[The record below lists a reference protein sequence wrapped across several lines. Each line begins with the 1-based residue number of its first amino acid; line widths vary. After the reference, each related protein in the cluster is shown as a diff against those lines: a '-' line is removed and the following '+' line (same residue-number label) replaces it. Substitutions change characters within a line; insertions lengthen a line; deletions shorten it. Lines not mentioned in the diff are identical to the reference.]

1 MHRTSQWMHDAKF
14 SHSFLFLPRLW
25 ALQHLPVGLPGG
37 RFISFFCP
45 CVSFFAL
52 GWFDFIFV
60 TACQSQ
66 RTSTR
71 SQRPMWSMFPSFCQS
86 CGNESLVLAER
97 LITCRVCVMA
107 HSFAFPSLM
116 SISFSTVLIYFPLFG
131 WGLQSRT
138 CSETQDSAPAF
149 QRG

>member
-1 MHRTSQWMHDAKF
+1 MP
-14 SHSFLFLPRLW
+14 SFPTASSSCHGCGLCSICLSVCQEAGSSVSFVLVFL
-25 ALQHLPVGLPGG
+25 
-37 RFISFFCP
+37 
-45 CVSFFAL
+45 FFAL